1 MLLVKVSG
9 VAGSESRGCEIFV
22 ILIYI
27 LYIYIYKCIY
37 IYIYTRNIY
46 VYDVYKYYICIYK
59 VPGLSPAASYVQR

>member
-27 LYIYIYKCIY
+27 LYIY